1 MNVKKLTI
9 HQKIEALD
17 REMEWFYS
25 DDFKLEEATERYQ
38 RAIKSAQEIVDDLKK
53 IKNEVKIL
61 SEDFSK

>member
-1 MNVKKLTI
+1 MNAKKLTI